1 MNDTTEQR
9 DIATCGKLYFGKFR
23 GTVINNID
31 PMQMGRIQAFVPD
44 VLGDLPSSWAMPCL
58 SVGGMQGGMFTVP
71 NIGSGVWIEFEQGD
85 SDYPIWTGCFYG
97 SAAEIPSMAKTVPPG
112 VPGITFQTPLQNGVT
127 ISDVPGPTGG
137 IVIKAQSGAFIA
149 LNDVGITISNA
160 QGAMINLQ
168 ANSVDINGGALTI
181 I

>member
-1 MNDTTEQR
+1 MNDMTEQR

-31 PMQMGRIQAFVPD
+31 PMQMGRIQALVPD

-137 IVIKAQSGAFIA
+137 VVIKAQSGAFIA
-149 LNDVGITISNA
+149 LNDVGITISNG

>member
-1 MNDTTEQR
+1 MNDMTEER
-9 DIATCGKLYFGKFR
+9 DIATCGKLYFGKYR

-31 PMQMGRIQAFVPD
+31 PMQMGRIQALVPD

-58 SVGGMQGGMFTVP
+58 SVGGTQGGMFTVP
-71 NIGSGVWIEFEQGD
+71 TIRSGVWIEFEQGD
-85 SDYPIWTGCFYG
+85 PDYPIWTGCFYG
-97 SAAEIPSMAKTVPPG
+97 SGAEVPSIAKAVPPG
-112 VPGITFQTPLQNGVT
+112 VPGITFQTPGQNGVT

-137 IVIKAQSGAFIA
+137 IVIKTQSGAFIA
-149 LNDVGITISNA
+149 LNDVGITISNG